1 MKQTTRRALAILLI
15 IAIAIGIGFATDAIW
30 SWIDRESHPQAYAD
44 IVKKYANEYNIPEE
58 IIFAVI
64 KTESDFDPSAKSK
77 KDALGL
83 MQMVPDTFEWLT
95 GNTHL
100 GEDLPFSS
108 LENPDV
114 SIRYGTY
121 YLSYLAE
128 RFDRNW
134 TNVFAAYNAGE
145 TRVSK
150 WVKNSEYVDE
160 SGTLIYF
167 NGYEETEA
175 YVKRVNEA
183 IEKYRELYAENQ

>member
-15 IAIAIGIGFATDAIW
+15 IAIAIGIGFATDAVW
-30 SWIDRESHPQAYAD
+30 TWIERANHPQTYAD
-44 IVKKYANEYNIPEE
+44 IIEKYAAEYNIPKEV
-58 IIFAVI
+58 IFSVI
-64 KTESDFDPSAKSK
+64 KAESGFDPSARSED
-77 KDALGL
+77 DALGL

-95 GNTHL
+95 GEEHL
-100 GEDLPFSS
+100 DENLPFAS

-121 YLSYLAE
+121 YLSYLAG

-145 TRVSK
+145 TRVAK

-167 NGYEETEA
+167 NGFEETET
-175 YVKRVNEA
+175 YVKRVNNS
-183 IEKYRELYAENQ
+183 IEKYRELYEESN

>member
-15 IAIAIGIGFATDAIW
+15 IAIAIGIGFATDAVW
-30 SWIDRESHPQAYAD
+30 TWIERQNHPQAYAD
-44 IVKKYANEYNIPEE
+44 IVKKYATAYNIPEE
-58 IIFAVI
+58 IIFSVI
-64 KTESDFDPSAKSK
+64 KVESGFDPSARSED
-77 KDALGL
+77 DALGL

-95 GNTHL
+95 GDNHL
-100 GEDLPFSS
+100 GENLSFSS
-108 LENPDV
+108 LQNPDV

-121 YLSYLAE
+121 YLSYLAG

-145 TRVSK
+145 TRVAK

-175 YVKRVNEA
+175 YVKRVNKS
-183 IEKYRELYAENQ
+183 IEKYRELYEENQ

>member
-15 IAIAIGIGFATDAIW
+15 IAIAIGIGFATDAVW
-30 SWIDRESHPQAYAD
+30 TWIERANHPQAYAD
-44 IVKKYANEYNIPEE
+44 IIEKYAAEYNIPKE
-58 IIFAVI
+58 IIFSVI
-64 KTESDFDPSAKSK
+64 KAESGFDPSARSED
-77 KDALGL
+77 DALGL

-95 GNTHL
+95 GEEHL
-100 GEDLPFSS
+100 DENLPFAS

-121 YLSYLAE
+121 YLSYLAG

-145 TRVSK
+145 TRVAK

-167 NGYEETEA
+167 NGFEETET
-175 YVKRVNEA
+175 YVKRVNNS
-183 IEKYRELYAENQ
+183 IEKYRELYEENQ